1 MNAPALPRILTI
13 AGTDPTG
20 GAGVQADIKS
30 IQAAGGFSY
39 SVVTS
44 LVAQNTTGV
53 QEIFTP
59 PIDFLRTQLRSV
71 TDDVAIDAIKIGM
84 LLSLIHTDAADD
96 VAGV

>member
-44 LVAQNTTGV
+44 LVAQNTT
-53 QEIFTP
+53 
-59 PIDFLRTQLRSV
+59 
-71 TDDVAIDAIKIGM
+71 
-84 LLSLIHTDAADD
+84 
-96 VAGV
+96 